1 MTIVITFIFTFLALL
16 ILSIGLGFIAVIA
29 AFLVGKTVPRTHD
42 TCAKCIAGWSSKRGL
57 RNRLIVAPLLITL
70 VIFVAFAVIGLTDTS
85 RVRSRLQESTHVVVR
100 SGGNCHRRPEQ
111 ERVLLRMDDS
121 DEIRA
126 LSERISIGLSM
137 PGMHCKCCGDMT
149 FDCYRDEELHYSFS
163 FHHSNH
169 IRIHGAVSGDK
180 TLSLASRKS
189 LSDWLENSG
198 VTKALEQARN
208 KEDQGLQAELEAIER
223 DAQQDEST
231 VPSKAA
237 PSASPDVR

>member
-1 MTIVITFIFTFLALL
+1 MIIVFTFIFTFLALL
-16 ILSIGLGFIAVIA
+16 ILSIGLGFIAVIV
-29 AFLVGKTVPRTHD
+29 AFLVGKIVPRTHD

-85 RVRSRLQESTHVVVR
+85 RLRSRLQESTHVVVR

-111 ERVLLRMDDS
+111 ERVLLRMEDS

-137 PGMHCKCCGDMT
+137 PGMHCMCCGDMT

-163 FHHSNH
+163 FHHNNH
-169 IRIHGAVSGDK
+169 IRIKGAISGDK
-180 TLSLASRKS
+180 TLSLASRRIM
-189 LSDWLENSG
+189 SDWLERTG
-198 VTKALEQARN
+198 VAKALEQARAQEEERR
-208 KEDQGLQAELEAIER
+208 KAEFEALEK

-231 VPSKAA
+231 CFG
-237 PSASPDVR
+237 SP